1 MLGAVQSARSLLW
14 RRSATAAGIY
24 GATALGFFVT
34 VVATRVLGTAG
45 YALFAVVVASTGF
58 FQLLLDLTVEEALV
72 KFGFRYVQADDWGR
86 LRRLFRLA
94 LAFKLAGGALAAV
107 ALAAL
112 VPFAADVWGAEGLT
126 VPLLLAALVPLV
138 QAPEGVAAGAIILRG
153 RYDLRGAFLTV
164 SMGLRLA
171 GVGVGAVWGV
181 TGAVAGM
188 LAAQVLATVV
198 VSIGGLL
205 ALGRFPRHAAEPI
218 GGDRD
223 ELRRFVVSST
233 LGSSLISARSTL
245 GTMLVGAIT
254 PIVQAAY
261 FRNAQA
267 PATGL
272 AALSSPA
279 RLVLLTEQ
287 TRDYEAGDRARVLRL
302 LRRYVALTTALMA
315 VVVPA
320 GWFAMPFLMGVVYGP
335 DFRVHAA
342 NAARLVLVAAAI
354 QLIWGWSKSFP
365 VSIGRPNLRLVAQ
378 GIEIAVFVPLVVV
391 FTDAWGATGAAGA
404 MVVSSAVF
412 ALVWVVLLV
421 RLRGQL
427 SPPPRAEP
435 VTS

>member
-1 MLGAVQSARSLLW
+1 M
-14 RRSATAAGIY
+14 GIY
-24 GATALGFFVT
+24 GATALGFLVT
-34 VVATRVLGTAG
+34 VVATRVLGTHG
-45 YALFAVVVASTGF
+45 YARFAVVVASTGF

-72 KFGFRYVQADDWGR
+72 KFGFRYAQAEDWGR

-94 LAFKLAGGALAAV
+94 LAFKLAGGALAAA

-112 VPFAADVWGAEGLT
+112 VPFADTVWGAGGLGL
-126 VPLLLAALVPLV
+126 PLLLAALVPLV

-153 RYDLRGAFLTV
+153 RYDIRGALLTV
-164 SMGLRLA
+164 SMALRLA
-171 GVGVGAVWGV
+171 GVGVGALWGV

-188 LAAQVLATVV
+188 LVAQALATVV
-198 VSIGGLL
+198 VSAAGLV
-205 ALGRFPRHAAEPI
+205 ALRRFPRVRAVPI
-218 GGDRD
+218 GADRD

-233 LGSSLISARSTL
+233 LGSSLVSARSTL
-245 GTMLVGAIT
+245 GTMLVGALT
-254 PIVQAAY
+254 PIVQAGY

-272 AALSSPA
+272 SALSSPA

-287 TRDYEAGDRARVLRL
+287 TRDFEAGDRARVLRL

-315 VVVPA
+315 VVVPV
-320 GWFAMPFLMGVVYGP
+320 GWFLMPFLMGVAYGP
-335 DFRVHAA
+335 DFRDHAA

-391 FTDAWGATGAAGA
+391 FARAWGATGAAGA
-404 MVVSSAVF
+404 MVVSTVAF

-427 SPPPRAEP
+427 RLAAGPEP
-435 VTS
+435 VAS